1 MHQRLNH
8 DRPLVYLAGPLFS
21 EAELTFN
28 LAVAH
33 RIEAHVDVYLPQR
46 DGGKLVDL
54 IARGVEVRAAYRSI
68 FQRDVEAMDE
78 ANALLI
84 VLDGRTID
92 EGAAFELGYAF
103 AHRKLCL
110 GLQTDPRRLLPVG
123 NNPMIEM
130 PLREIFSRI
139 EDVVLWADGF
149 ARSQQTA
156 QGFLLGGF
164 QS

>member
-1 MHQRLNH
+1 MGNMSSW
-8 DRPLVYLAGPLFS
+8 VFS

-33 RIEAHVDVYLPQR
+33 RIEAHLDVYLPQR

-78 ANALLI
+78 ADALLI

-103 AHRKLCL
+103 AHGKLCL
-110 GLQTDPRRLLPVG
+110 CKGKTGERLDLKRYP
-123 NNPMIEM
+123 
-130 PLREIFSRI
+130 
-139 EDVVLWADGF
+139 
-149 ARSQQTA
+149 
-156 QGFLLGGF
+156 
-164 QS
+164 